1 MSLAILIMESV
12 GFVGFAGFVGS
23 VSLVG
28 FGMCLFRF

>member
-1 MSLAILIMESV
+1 MSLAILMMESV

-28 FGMCLFRF
+28 FGMCLFCF